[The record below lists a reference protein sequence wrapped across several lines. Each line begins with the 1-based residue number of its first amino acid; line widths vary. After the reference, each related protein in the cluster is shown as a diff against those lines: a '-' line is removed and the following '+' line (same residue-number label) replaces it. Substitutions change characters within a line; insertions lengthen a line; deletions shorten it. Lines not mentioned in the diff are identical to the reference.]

1 MRTNIF
7 LRSTHRQPVR
17 AAFLLLATALVTFAF
32 VSRGVEYLLIKQ
44 ETVRL
49 EGYYHSTGTL
59 TASSGVLYKDARGA
73 AAYLE
78 SNPLVESVNIY
89 NYVSGVIQEDIQ
101 SANTGSHYGE
111 ASRNSSTFLQMR

>member
-1 MRTNIF
+1 MHNEMESRF
-7 LRSTHRQPVR
+7 LI
-17 AAFLLLATALVTFAF
+17 
-32 VSRGVEYLLIKQ
+32 SRGVEYLLIKQ

-101 SANTGSHYGE
+101 SANTGRLHIPG
-111 ASRNSSTFLQMR
+111 ASFSS